1 MCSTN
6 AQSYLYVST
15 NIILLPCDT
24 THHALT
30 MHVFNFLI
38 DCLLYAVIKIFLVH
52 LDSQNSYETFKFARM
67 AIDPDINYTRYDVPR
82 AGLKLFSRHSAQ
94 FKSQLAD
101 DYQVR
106 ELTTIDYC
114 ITWLLNIYQSRL
126 RCSLLF

>member
-1 MCSTN
+1 M
-6 AQSYLYVST
+6 ST
-15 NIILLPCDT
+15 NILLLPCDT

-30 MHVFNFLI
+30 IHVFNFLI
-38 DCLLYAVIKIFLVH
+38 DCLLYTVIKIFLVP

-106 ELTTIDYC
+106 ELTTTDYC

>member
-15 NIILLPCDT
+15 NILLSPCDT

-30 MHVFNFLI
+30 IHVFNFLI
-38 DCLLYAVIKIFLVH
+38 DCLLYAVIQIFLVH

-67 AIDPDINYTRYDVPR
+67 AIDHDINYTRYDVPR

>member
-6 AQSYLYVST
+6 AQSYWYVCT
-15 NIILLPCDT
+15 NIILSLCDT
-24 THHALT
+24 TLHTLT
-30 MHVFNFLI
+30 IFNFLI
-38 DCLLYAVIKIFLVH
+38 DCVLHTVIKIFLV
-52 LDSQNSYETFKFARM
+52 LIDSQNSYETFKFACM

-106 ELTTIDYC
+106 
-114 ITWLLNIYQSRL
+114 
-126 RCSLLF
+126 